1 MPIRF
6 FPNWDR
12 CASPSRAPERGSA
25 TRSPPMTAHRIGI
38 LRTTASFVLAARHRA
53 RLGASPLAAV
63 CLSLLVQLAGAQT
76 NLVVLRSGGQPT
88 PLLEL
93 FTSEGCSSCPPAE
106 TWLSRLEASPGL
118 WKDVVPV
125 AFHVDYWN
133 QLGWRDPWSE
143 RSFSFRQR
151 DYAQLWRTDGVY
163 TPGFVFNGFEWRG
176 WSAAARLPRQP
187 GGAPGVL
194 IATSADRSHW
204 RVSFRPSTPPAW
216 EYQAYAALL
225 ANGLV
230 SDVKAGENRGRRLRH
245 DFVALELV
253 SQTLTNQN
261 GTYLGE
267 FTIAPPPWAATNRLA
282 LAAWITLPG
291 QLRPWQAVG
300 GWLGPAEVGVR

>member
-1 MPIRF
+1 M
-6 FPNWDR
+6 
-12 CASPSRAPERGSA
+12 RAW
-25 TRSPPMTAHRIGI
+25 
-38 LRTTASFVLAARHRA
+38 
-53 RLGASPLAAV
+53 PLAAV
-63 CLSLLVQLAGAQT
+63 SLSLLAQLAGAQT
-76 NLVVLRSGGQPT
+76 NLVVLRSGGQQT

-106 TWLSRLEASPGL
+106 TWLSRLKESPGL

-176 WSAAARLPRQP
+176 WSAAAKLPRWT
-187 GGAPGVL
+187 GGATGVL
-194 IATSADRSHW
+194 TASSADRSHW
-204 RVSFRPSTPPAW
+204 RVSFRPSATPAW
-216 EYQAYAALL
+216 EYQINATLL

-230 SDVKAGENRGRRLRH
+230 SDVQAGENRGRRLRH

-253 SQTLTNQN
+253 SQMLTNQN
-261 GTYLGE
+261 GTFLGE
-267 FTIAPPPWAATNRLA
+267 FTVAPPSWADTNRLA
-282 LAAWITLPG
+282 LAAWVALSG
-291 QLRPWQAVG
+291 QHTPLQAVG
-300 GWLGPAEVGVR
+300 GWLGPATARSR